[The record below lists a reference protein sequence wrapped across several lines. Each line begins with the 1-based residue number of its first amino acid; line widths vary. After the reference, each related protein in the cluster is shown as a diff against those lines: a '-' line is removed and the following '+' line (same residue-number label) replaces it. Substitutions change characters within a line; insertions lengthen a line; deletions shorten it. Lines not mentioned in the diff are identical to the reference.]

1 MGGSPGAGRAAPGA
15 CLAALSRA
23 APIGAKQLQKI
34 AVTLSGGR
42 GVRWRSV
49 AAVPVDSHTYYCT
62 YGPMVLRRCRRL
74 LGDEQAARDAMHDVF
89 VQVLSRAGELADQ
102 APSSLLFRIA
112 TNVCLNRIRTRR
124 RRPEDGDPE
133 LLVQIAQETDPA
145 ARSAARA
152 ALDALFRHEPADTA
166 LIAVLHLHDR
176 MTLEEVAAEVGMSVS
191 GVRKRLQKLRTKL
204 HTLEVPT

>member
-1 MGGSPGAGRAAPGA
+1 
-15 CLAALSRA
+15 
-23 APIGAKQLQKI
+23 
-34 AVTLSGGR
+34 
-42 GVRWRSV
+42 
-49 AAVPVDSHTYYCT
+49 
-62 YGPMVLRRCRRL
+62 MVLRRCRKL
-74 LGDEQAARDAMHDVF
+74 LGDEPAARDAMHDVF
-89 VQVLSRAGELADQ
+89 VQILSHADELADQ

-112 TNVCLNRIRTRR
+112 TNVCLNRLRSRR

-152 ALDALFRHEPADTA
+152 ALDALFRHEPDDTA

-176 MTLEEVAAEVGMSVS
+176 MTLQEVAAEVGMSVS

-204 HTLEVPT
+204 HALEVST

>member
-1 MGGSPGAGRAAPGA
+1 
-15 CLAALSRA
+15 
-23 APIGAKQLQKI
+23 
-34 AVTLSGGR
+34 
-42 GVRWRSV
+42 
-49 AAVPVDSHTYYCT
+49 
-62 YGPMVLRRCRRL
+62 MVLRRCRRL
-74 LGDEQAARDAMHDVF
+74 LGDEQTARDAMHDVF
-89 VQVLSRAGELADQ
+89 VQVLGRADELEDQ

-133 LLVQIAQETDPA
+133 LLVQIAEETDPA

-152 ALDALFRHEPADTA
+152 ALDVLFRHEPEDTA

-191 GVRKRLQKLRTKL
+191 GVRKRLHKLRMKL
-204 HTLEVPT
+204 HALEVPT